1 MSSGNLINRVMERS
15 AQKAPAAG
23 LGCTALYHSDRYACT
38 IVATGRDLQGNI
50 VAFTA
55 QRDKAIRTDK
65 HGMSDAQSYSYESNH
80 GGPMWMVTRRPNG
93 QWVTMGEGAKNGTKW
108 LVGFRDEHH
117 DYSF

>member
-1 MSSGNLINRVMERS
+1 MSHGNLINRIQERS
-15 AQKAPAAG
+15 AQKTPAAG
-23 LGCTALYHSDRYACT
+23 LGCTALYSSDRHAYT

-55 QRDKAIRTDK
+55 QRDKATRTDK
-65 HGMSDAQSYSYESNH
+65 HGMSDWQSYSYERNPE
-80 GGPMWMVTRRPNG
+80 GAMEVVTRRPNG

-108 LVGFRDEHH
+108 LVGFRDEHY